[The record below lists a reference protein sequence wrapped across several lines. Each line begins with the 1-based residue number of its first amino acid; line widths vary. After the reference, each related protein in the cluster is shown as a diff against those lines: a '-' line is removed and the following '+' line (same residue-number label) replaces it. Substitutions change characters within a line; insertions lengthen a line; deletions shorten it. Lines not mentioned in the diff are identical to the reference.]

1 MFGQDGNFEEAL
13 KNSIAASI
21 KDRIENA
28 CSTWDLKAVL
38 AVAWGVKEKFD
49 PSQADALSA
58 YIDSIADAE
67 FTVPSGE
74 EVKFLKGGVKVKG
87 DDATLIYRY
96 QITKDNL

>member
-21 KDRIENA
+21 KERIETA
-28 CSTWDLKAVL
+28 CETWDLKAVL

-58 YIDSIADAE
+58 FLDGAADTE
-67 FTVPSGE
+67 FDVSSGE
-74 EVKFLKGGVKVKG
+74 TVKFLKGGVKVKG

-96 QITKDNL
+96 QIIKDNL

>member
-13 KNSIAASI
+13 KNSITASI

-28 CSTWDLKAVL
+28 CETWDLKAVL

-49 PSQADALSA
+49 PSQADALTEFLNSKT
-58 YIDSIADAE
+58 DSE
-67 FTVPSGE
+67 FEVPSGE
-74 EVKFLKGGVKVKG
+74 TVKFLKGGVKVKG

-96 QITKDNL
+96 QI